1 MCCRAACL
9 VPGFV
14 LFLLAGM
21 PATPARSSPAGSA
34 GAPGALCAGSGGEE
48 AADPLVRR
56 GRLDVLSWIGERRS
70 AEGLTPVTPDAL
82 LCRVAQERAE
92 QVAREGTVEST
103 SGTVSR
109 VSRRIFAA
117 GYEAH
122 RWTER
127 AILGY
132 RTPVHLVTVWSR
144 SGQAS
149 YQKTVLG
156 DFEQVGVGVA
166 DAGEGTAVVLLFAT
180 PKSSWFREQVAG
192 LEDLAAVR
200 RAALERVNRA
210 REEHDLGPVRADPEL
225 DRAAQAHAD
234 DMLERGYYGHVSPRG
249 LAPRDWVE
257 ETEYPRFS
265 FLAEN
270 IAKGLFEPGEA
281 VERWLDSRDHRKNIL
296 DARARETGLGVTWG
310 EVDGEYQVIWV
321 QLFATPR

>member
-1 MCCRAACL
+1 MRFRAPSLAPAIIL
-9 VPGFV
+9 VF
-14 LFLLAGM
+14 LAG
-21 PATPARSSPAGSA
+21 AQAAPARSSPDGSA
-34 GAPGALCAGSGGEE
+34 ESPGALCAGAGGE
-48 AADPLVRR
+48 AASDPFVRQGRR
-56 GRLDVLSWIGERRS
+56 GVLSWIGERRGE
-70 AEGLTPVTPDAL
+70 EGLPAMAPDSV

-132 RTPVHLVTVWSR
+132 REPVHLVTVWSR

-149 YQKTVLG
+149 YERTVLG
-156 DFEQVGVGVA
+156 EFEQVGVGVA

-192 LEDLAAVR
+192 LDDRAAVR

-210 REEHDLGPVRADPEL
+210 REEHDLEPVRGNVEL
-225 DRAAQAHAD
+225 DRAAQAHAE
-234 DMLERGYYGHVSPRG
+234 DMLERGYYAHVSPLG

-257 ETEYPRFS
+257 ETDYPRVS

-310 EVDGEYQVIWV
+310 EVEGEYQVIWV

>member
-1 MCCRAACL
+1 MLVAFALVATAVAA
-9 VPGFV
+9 PET
-14 LFLLAGM
+14 AGG
-21 PATPARSSPAGSA
+21 ADLEPAR
-34 GAPGALCAGSGGEE
+34 
-48 AADPLVRR
+48 R
-56 GRLDVLSWIGERRS
+56 DVLSWIAERR
-70 AEGLTPVTPDAL
+70 ADAGLAPVAPDPVL
-82 LCRVAQERAE
+82 SGVAQERAE

-132 RTPVHLVTVWSR
+132 REPVHLVTVWSR

-149 YQKTVLG
+149 YEQTVLG

-180 PKSSWFREQVAG
+180 PESSWFREQVAG
-192 LEDLAAVR
+192 LDDRAAVR
-200 RAALERVNRA
+200 REALERVNRA
-210 REEHDLGPVRADPEL
+210 REEHDLGPVRGNAEL
-225 DRAAQAHAD
+225 DRAAQAHAE

-249 LAPRDWVE
+249 RAPRDWVE
-257 ETEYPRFS
+257 ETDYPRLS

-270 IAKGLFEPGEA
+270 IAKGLFEPEEA
-281 VERWLDSRDHRKNIL
+281 VERWLGSRDHRRNIL
-296 DARARETGLGVTWG
+296 DGRARETGLGVTWG
-310 EVDGEYQVIWV
+310 EVDGEYQVFWV
-321 QLFATPR
+321 QLFAAPR